1 MVAMESRE
9 LCTYCMSGYLQG
21 GACTGCGRSAEQ
33 EKQRPLQT
41 LPARCLLGGGQ
52 YYLGRVLG
60 SGGFGI
66 THLSRGKTKGRKKGG
81 KEPSSVL

>member
-1 MVAMESRE
+1 MESRE

-33 EKQRPLQT
+33 EKLRPLQT

-66 THLSRGKTKGRKKGG
+66 TYLA
-81 KEPSSVL
+81 LF